1 MCLLIRRTSVNSS
14 HLWLVANN
22 VHNTAS
28 YGVDHRRYCRGGR
41 FYCYSI
47 DVLVLASNLLCGHL
61 PPSVPSVLLHTTLVQ
76 TPCTGGDATEPK
88 TKVIGDAS

>member
-14 HLWLVANN
+14 HLWLVTNN

-28 YGVDHRRYCRGGR
+28 YVVDHRRYCRGG

-47 DVLVLASNLLCGHL
+47 DVFVLASNLLSGHL
-61 PPSVPSVLLHTTLVQ
+61 LPSVPSVLLHTT
-76 TPCTGGDATEPK
+76 CTDTLCLK
-88 TKVIGDAS
+88 